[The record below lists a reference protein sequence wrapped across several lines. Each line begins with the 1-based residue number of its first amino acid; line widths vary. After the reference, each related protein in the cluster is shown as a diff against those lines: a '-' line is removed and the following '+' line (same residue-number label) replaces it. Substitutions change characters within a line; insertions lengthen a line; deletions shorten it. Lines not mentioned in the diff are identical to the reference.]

1 MKQRIITA
9 LVLILV
15 CLPPLYFG
23 GVSLRILIFS
33 VAALASYEMV
43 SITGDPKKPN
53 WGMIL
58 FLFASIVVQYN
69 VPEDYFP
76 MASAFLVI
84 VLFTIVI
91 LDARQKLA
99 DVAYIYIT
107 SSIITLALEGIVRIY
122 DHYGGMV
129 MIFVAFACFGC
140 DTGAYFFGIAMGR
153 HKMCPRIS
161 PKKTWEGSIGGYV
174 SGALLSLFFGLLYVK
189 VLPQSLIITASL
201 TLPVIAQIGDLSFSL
216 IKRYYGV
223 KDFGSIFPGHGGL
236 LDRID
241 SLLFCLMFFNGLLL
255 LWGTPAVLIGAAA

>member
-76 MASAFLVI
+76 MASAFLI
-84 VLFTIVI
+84 IALFTIVI
-91 LDARQKLA
+91 LLMPVRSWRTWP
-99 DVAYIYIT
+99 IST
-107 SSIITLALEGIVRIY
+107 SRLPSSLWPWRA
-122 DHYGGMV
+122 
-129 MIFVAFACFGC
+129 
-140 DTGAYFFGIAMGR
+140 
-153 HKMCPRIS
+153 S
-161 PKKTWEGSIGGYV
+161 
-174 SGALLSLFFGLLYVK
+174 SGFT
-189 VLPQSLIITASL
+189 IITAAWS
-201 TLPVIAQIGDLSFSL
+201 
-216 IKRYYGV
+216 
-223 KDFGSIFPGHGGL
+223 
-236 LDRID
+236 
-241 SLLFCLMFFNGLLL
+241 
-255 LWGTPAVLIGAAA
+255 